1 MLKRRSQRAHTDKL
15 LATLNTIREEKIA
28 TPNQIQTQLAALTA
42 QKVEID
48 TKISVIDEKIKNYNQ
63 VAKLLITYEKYL
75 PIVTKLDEVSK
86 LEKISMQKKY
96 KNEIQQFRFAEKKL
110 LATDNLRHDLT
121 KEKIISMAKNQKTQR
136 QRLVES
142 YRFYEEKLDKLIAVQ
157 ETIDSLSKQGIF
169 DYSEIE
175 KDNDERAQDQK
186 TKSKRSEQER

>member
-1 MLKRRSQRAHTDKL
+1 M
-15 LATLNTIREEKIA
+15 
-28 TPNQIQTQLAALTA
+28 
-42 QKVEID
+42 
-48 TKISVIDEKIKNYNQ
+48 
-63 VAKLLITYEKYL
+63 
-75 PIVTKLDEVSK
+75 
-86 LEKISMQKKY
+86 
-96 KNEIQQFRFAEKKL
+96 
-110 LATDNLRHDLT
+110 RHDLT

>member
-1 MLKRRSQRAHTDKL
+1 M
-15 LATLNTIREEKIA
+15 
-28 TPNQIQTQLAALTA
+28 
-42 QKVEID
+42 
-48 TKISVIDEKIKNYNQ
+48 IDEKIKNYNQ